1 MSIGTKATRPI
12 VGSSASI
19 RTNASQALTMIVV
32 VVVGRGDGTLP
43 RTEAPGEEV
52 VP

>member
-1 MSIGTKATRPI
+1 
-12 VGSSASI
+12 
-19 RTNASQALTMIVV
+19 MIVV